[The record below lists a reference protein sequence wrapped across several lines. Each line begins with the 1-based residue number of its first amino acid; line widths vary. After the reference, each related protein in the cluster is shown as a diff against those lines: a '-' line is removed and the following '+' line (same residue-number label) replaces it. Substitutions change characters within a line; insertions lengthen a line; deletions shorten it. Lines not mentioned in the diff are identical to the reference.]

1 MSKSSFLDHNNQAFG
16 IPMRLKLVLAT
27 RREPTAGH
35 LQILKAKKI
44 CSVPTGNCHPRK
56 NYRKLKNLLVMNAS
70 SQVSCFDQEGATSR
84 NEIPLLKHTLQN
96 CKIAK
101 SKITNSFK

>member
-1 MSKSSFLDHNNQAFG
+1 
-16 IPMRLKLVLAT
+16 MRLKLVLAT

-35 LQILKAKKI
+35 VQILKAKNML
-44 CSVPTGNCHPRK
+44 CAHSTGNCHPRK

-101 SKITNSFK
+101 